1 MNRKNLFGYFFTGF
15 LAIFMTTI
23 CFLFIRANYLIAGEI
38 AFVTFVFGGFFF
50 IMIKSLINEFLDKG
64 MEIKNIKTSY
74 GNFPTILH
82 LEKYLKEKYANS
94 QKSEVEK

>member
-1 MNRKNLFGYFFTGF
+1 MNKKNLFGYLFTAV

-23 CFLFIRANYLIAGEI
+23 CFLFVRANYLVAGEI

-50 IMIKSLINEFLDKG
+50 MMLKSLINEFLDEG